1 MPPSGVD
8 YASRFLNGYAP
19 EYVVNQTKRGIVD
32 SIGESVPLYHS
43 NRYHHITLIG
53 TTVSLESVPTFI
65 LVLSINLNSAALLLI
80 KSTSA

>member
-1 MPPSGVD
+1 MYRVSVSITTNVHTD
-8 YASRFLNGYAP
+8 
-19 EYVVNQTKRGIVD
+19 D

-65 LVLSINLNSAALLLI
+65 LVLSIKLNRLSLH
-80 KSTSA
+80 